1 MSLRQLAMTSLHS
14 SNVPWFLLRSFSQ
27 VASSYWSGFSGE
39 LKDALSTLIHP
50 PTLKILYLENVDNA
64 PITPFLGIVHLT
76 KLDLHSVS
84 LNYFDGEQPSSLTP
98 KGVAAPRTVIDQCVW
113 SFPDPTHGKRFPKY
127 ICLFLTDS
135 GPRDIDYPTEAVF
148 LPFMSHLRVLEMDI
162 NPSSAT
168 MFDFAILS
176 FLTRSLCASLTSPVT
191 LEHLKLNITFEGL
204 GPGSGLDRYLEALT
218 KLQQSDLH
226 ELQHVVNANARSTE
240 FSDTI

>member
-113 SFPDPTHGKRFPKY
+113 SFPDPTH
-127 ICLFLTDS
+127 
-135 GPRDIDYPTEAVF
+135 DYPTEAVF